1 MTRKRA
7 RKLLMAIGVSR
18 NRASRVLRIKPKTK
32 TNANVFNDV
41 MLCRIYGKYLCE
53 RFGVSKHA

>member
-18 NRASRVLRIKPKTK
+18 NRANRVLRIKPKTK

-41 MLCRIYGKYLCE
+41 LLCRIYGKYLCE
-53 RFGVSKHA
+53 RAWVCKHG

>member
-18 NRASRVLRIKPKTK
+18 NRANRGLRIKPKTK

-41 MLCRIYGKYLCE
+41 LLCRIYGKYLCE
-53 RFGVSKHA
+53 RAGVCKYG

>member
-18 NRASRVLRIKPKTK
+18 NRANRGLSIKPKTK
-32 TNANVFNDV
+32 TNSDVFNDV
-41 MLCRIYGKYLCE
+41 LLCRIYGEYLCE
-53 RFGVSKHA
+53 RMKVHKYG